1 MKSDFMDRIEKV
13 ISDVLTR
20 TCIDKLDAKVI
31 EDILQEELIK
41 YHNEVFTY
49 ARNIGYGDGLNET
62 VATKEATYSKGY
74 YEGYNEGYDD
84 GYIAGYEAGYKSG
97 YKRGVNDTI
106 GEVQNQ
112 SWKEI
117 KMKEYKDVKND

>member
-31 EDILQEELIK
+31 EEILQDELIK
-41 YHNEVFTY
+41 YRNEVLTY
-49 ARNIGYGDGLNET
+49 GHSI
-62 VATKEATYSKGY
+62 
-74 YEGYNEGYDD
+74 GYDD
-84 GYIAGYEAGYKSG
+84 GYIAGDEAGYRAG

-106 GEVQNQ
+106 GEVQN
-112 SWKEI
+112 
-117 KMKEYKDVKND
+117 